1 MVAARPQATPC
12 PKWGC
17 APAPRGLRRAE
28 NVMYVMGIVFVVVLA
43 LVALALIVLLFA
55 SASDF
60 RRYQRIRKM

>member
-1 MVAARPQATPC
+1 
-12 PKWGC
+12 
-17 APAPRGLRRAE
+17 
-28 NVMYVMGIVFVVVLA
+28 MYVMGIVFVVVLA